1 MPKEY
6 RTIQEVAGPLMLVQ
20 GVENVTYDELGEIE
34 LANGE
39 KRRCKVLEVDGNTAL
54 LQLFENAAGI
64 NLSNSKVRFLGRT
77 MELGVSPDMLGR
89 VFDGLGQPIDG
100 GPEILPEERRD
111 INGLPMNPAARS
123 YPQEFIQTGI
133 SAIDGLNTLVRGQK
147 LPIFSASG
155 MPHAQLAAQIAR
167 QAKVRG
173 KDEKFAVVFAAMGIT
188 FEESNF
194 FIESFQETGA
204 IDRTVLFV
212 NLAND
217 PAVERIA
224 TPRMAL
230 TAAEYLAFEEGMH
243 VLVILT
249 DITNYADALR
259 EVSAARKEVPGRRGY
274 PGYMYTDLASLYERA
289 GRQKGK
295 DGSITMIPI
304 LTMPEDDKTHPIPD
318 LTGYI
323 TEGQIILSRDLYHK
337 GVTPPIDVLPSLSR
351 LKDKGIGEG
360 KTRADHSNTM
370 NQLFAAYAR
379 GKDARELMVILG
391 EAALSDTDLLYAK
404 FADAFEKEYVSQGY
418 TKDRTIEETL
428 EIGWKLL
435 GILARSE
442 LKRIDDKYLDQ
453 YYVPAEQD
461 RESKRGEL

>member
-6 RTIQEVAGPLMLVQ
+6 RTLQEVAGPLLLVRDVE
-20 GVENVTYDELGEIE
+20 GVKYEELGEIE

-39 KRRCKVLEVDGNTAL
+39 TRRCRVLEVNGTNAL
-54 LQLFENAAGI
+54 VQLFENSQGI
-64 NLSNSKVRFLGRT
+64 NLSSSKVRFLGRQ

-89 VFDGLGQPIDG
+89 VFDGLGRPIDG
-100 GPEILPEERRD
+100 GPELIPDKRMD
-111 INGLPMNPAARS
+111 VNGTPMNPAARS
-123 YPQEFIQTGI
+123 YPQEFIQTGV

-155 MPHAQLAAQIAR
+155 LPHAQLAAQIAR

-173 KDEKFAVVFAAMGIT
+173 TTEPFAVVFAAMGIT

-194 FIESFQETGA
+194 FVESFRETGA
-204 IDRTVLFV
+204 LERTVMFT

-224 TPRMAL
+224 TPKMAL
-230 TAAEYLAFEEGMH
+230 TAAEYLAFDLGMH

-259 EVSAARKEVPGRRGY
+259 EISAARKEVPGRRGY
-274 PGYMYTDLASLYERA
+274 PGYMYTDLASIYERA

-295 DGSITMIPI
+295 PGSITMIPI
-304 LTMPEDDKTHPIPD
+304 LSMPEDDKTHPIPD

-323 TEGQIILSRDLYHK
+323 TEGQIILSRELYRRS
-337 GVTPPIDVLPSLSR
+337 VTPPIDVLPSLSR

-360 KTRADHSNTM
+360 KTREDHSNTM
-370 NQLFAAYAR
+370 NQLFSAYAR
-379 GKDARELMVILG
+379 GKDAKELMVILG
-391 EAALSDTDLLYAK
+391 EAALTDIDKLYAK
-404 FADAFEKEYVSQGY
+404 FADAFEREYVSQGNY
-418 TKDRTIEETL
+418 TDRSIEETL
-428 EIGWKLL
+428 DIGWRLL
-435 GILARSE
+435 KILPRSE
-442 LKRIDDKYLDQ
+442 LKRISNKLLEKYYDNLN
-453 YYVPAEQD
+453 A
-461 RESKRGEL
+461 

>member
-1 MPKEY
+1 MPREY
-6 RTIQEVAGPLMLVQ
+6 RTIEEVSGPLMLVK
-20 GVENVTYDELGEIE
+20 GVEGVKYNELGEIE

-39 KRRCKVLEVDGNTAL
+39 RRRCKVLEINGTDAMV
-54 LQLFENAAGI
+54 QLFESSAGI
-64 NLSNSKVRFLGRT
+64 NLSDSKVRFLGRS
-77 MELGVSPDMLGR
+77 MELAVSEDMLAR
-89 VFDGLGQPIDG
+89 VFDGLGRPIDG
-100 GPEILPEERRD
+100 GPEIIPEFRRD
-111 INGLPMNPAARS
+111 VNGQPMNPAARN
-123 YPQEFIQTGI
+123 YPQEFIQTGV

-155 MPHAQLAAQIAR
+155 LPHANLAAQIAR

-173 KDEKFAVVFAAMGIT
+173 KDEQFAVVFAAVGIT

-194 FIESFQETGA
+194 FINSFKETGA

-217 PAVERIA
+217 PAIERIA

-230 TAAEYLAFEEGMH
+230 TAAEYLAFEKGMH
-243 VLVILT
+243 VLVIIT

-289 GRQKGK
+289 GRLKGK
-295 DGSITMIPI
+295 DGSITLIPI

-323 TEGQIILSRDLYHK
+323 TEGQIILSRELFRK
-337 GVTPPIDVLPSLSR
+337 GIQPPVDVLPSLSR
-351 LKDKGIGEG
+351 LKDKGIGKG
-360 KTRADHSNTM
+360 KTREDHANTM

-379 GKDARELMVILG
+379 GKDAKELMVILG
-391 EAALSDTDLLYAK
+391 EAALTDIDKLYANLPMSSRRNMYLRDLTQTVLSK
-404 FADAFEKEYVSQGY
+404 
-418 TKDRTIEETL
+418 R
-428 EIGWKLL
+428 LL
-435 GILARSE
+435 RSAGSFSPFSP
-442 LKRIDDKYLDQ
+442 
-453 YYVPAEQD
+453 VPSS
-461 RESKRGEL
+461 RESKTSISTDIIRHKLDLRCWRG

>member
-6 RTIQEVAGPLMLVQ
+6 RTIEEVAGPIMLVK
-20 GVENVTYDELGEIE
+20 GVDDVNYNDLGIIE

-39 KRRCKVLEVDGNTAL
+39 QRRCKVLEINGQDAVV
-54 LQLFENAAGI
+54 QLFENSAGI
-64 NLSNSKVRFLGRT
+64 NLANSKVRFLGRS
-77 MELGVSPDMLGR
+77 MELGVSIDMLGR
-89 VFDGLGQPIDG
+89 VFDGLGSPIDD
-100 GPEILPEERRD
+100 GPDILPDKRMD

-123 YPQEFIQTGI
+123 YPQEFIQTGV

-155 MPHAQLAAQIAR
+155 LPHANLAAQIAR

-173 KDEKFAVVFAAMGIT
+173 TKEPFAVVFAAMGIT

-194 FIESFQETGA
+194 FIESFKETGA
-204 IDRTVLFV
+204 IDRTVMFV

-217 PAVERIA
+217 PVVERIA

-230 TAAEYLAFEEGMH
+230 TAAEYLAFEANMH
-243 VLVILT
+243 VLVIMT

-274 PGYMYTDLASLYERA
+274 PGYMYTDLATLYERA

-295 DGSITMIPI
+295 NGSITLIPI

-323 TEGQIILSRDLYHK
+323 TEGQIILSRELHRK
-337 GVTPPIDVLPSLSR
+337 GVVPPIDVLPSLSR

-360 KTRADHSNTM
+360 KTRADHANTM
-370 NQLFAAYAR
+370 NQLFSAYAR
-379 GKDARELMVILG
+379 GKEARELMVILG
-391 EAALSDTDLLYAK
+391 EAALTDIDKLYAK
-404 FADAFEKEYVSQGY
+404 FAEAFEQEYVSQGFN
-418 TKDRTIEETL
+418 TNRSIEETL
-428 EIGWKLL
+428 DIGWKLL
-435 GILARSE
+435 SMLPRSE
-442 LKRIDDKYLDQ
+442 LKRIKDEYLDE
-453 YYVPAEQD
+453 YYG
-461 RESKRGEL
+461 K

>member
-194 FIESFQETGA
+194 
-204 IDRTVLFV
+204 
-212 NLAND
+212 
-217 PAVERIA
+217 
-224 TPRMAL
+224 
-230 TAAEYLAFEEGMH
+230 
-243 VLVILT
+243 
-249 DITNYADALR
+249 
-259 EVSAARKEVPGRRGY
+259 
-274 PGYMYTDLASLYERA
+274 
-289 GRQKGK
+289 
-295 DGSITMIPI
+295 
-304 LTMPEDDKTHPIPD
+304 
-318 LTGYI
+318 
-323 TEGQIILSRDLYHK
+323 LSR
-337 GVTPPIDVLPSLSR
+337 VFRRREPS
-351 LKDKGIGEG
+351 
-360 KTRADHSNTM
+360 T
-370 NQLFAAYAR
+370 
-379 GKDARELMVILG
+379 
-391 EAALSDTDLLYAK
+391 
-404 FADAFEKEYVSQGY
+404 
-418 TKDRTIEETL
+418 
-428 EIGWKLL
+428 
-435 GILARSE
+435 
-442 LKRIDDKYLDQ
+442 
-453 YYVPAEQD
+453 VPYC
-461 RESKRGEL
+461 L